1 LERNWRKRWE
11 FKLMLK
17 CHCIHSSEIGTLIIR
32 CWETSRTQKI
42 HVFGWISPN
51 DVLCSCFEGIY
62 QLSMQKKTFK
72 KITKLTVTGNYL
84 FFFVFFFI
92 IFFLSFIFATVLI
105 NNSFSYTSNVII
117 TNIITTHYTIWIQF
131 KNQRQFCFGNRQYLQ
146 REIIL
151 ECLHQG
157 MGVSNHETNAYFL
170 TKFTLSVHLLAS
182 TPRQTLNIFY
192 ILKNKIIN
200 IKKKKS
206 ALFD

>member
-1 LERNWRKRWE
+1 MLGDKPHTKNTRFWLNLAKRRFMLMFWRYISTFNAKKN
-11 FKLMLK
+11 F
-17 CHCIHSSEIGTLIIR
+17 
-32 CWETSRTQKI
+32 QKNYQTY
-42 HVFGWISPN
+42 S
-51 DVLCSCFEGIY
+51 Y
-62 QLSMQKKTFK
+62 RQLS
-72 KITKLTVTGNYL
+72 L
-84 FFFVFFFI
+84 
-92 IFFLSFIFATVLI
+92 FFLSFIFATVLI

-200 IKKKKS
+200 IKKKKRFIW
-206 ALFD
+206 LIG

>member
-1 LERNWRKRWE
+1 MLGDKPHTKNTRFWLNLAKRRFMLMFWRYISTFNAKK
-11 FKLMLK
+11 KLSKKLPNLQA
-17 CHCIHSSEIGTLIIR
+17 T
-32 CWETSRTQKI
+32 
-42 HVFGWISPN
+42 IS
-51 DVLCSCFEGIY
+51 FF
-62 QLSMQKKTFK
+62 LS
-72 KITKLTVTGNYL
+72 
-84 FFFVFFFI
+84 FFFV
-92 IFFLSFIFATVLI
+92 IFFLSFIFPTVLI
-105 NNSFSYTSNVII
+105 NNSFSYTSNVVI

-170 TKFTLSVHLLAS
+170 TKFTLSVNLLAS